1 MPEFLLAKLKRANP
15 SMRNRLLRYM
25 GALAALLLTALLS
38 GLFLLGQLKSPREEI
53 HRSLTFQLEA
63 FRTDMN
69 SLWRSVSAMCV
80 HLSEDMTALIEE
92 QSPRFAALNGSVDA
106 IESLQEAMLEPLCQ
120 YARQADCSGAFVL
133 LNASLTRSADSH
145 GGIFVQRSDAEHTV
159 SDLLLYRGMADVGR
173 LRSVMPHRKWAQEF
187 TLSDFPGLADHLE
200 RAAAPLE
207 TACRTTELLTL
218 PGTSEQS
225 ILLTVPL
232 LGTDGTVYGLCG
244 FSVNQTYFAAHHAQP
259 SGVEHLACV
268 LASDTGGTLDISRSL
283 LTYPTSGF
291 CFVPAE
297 ELTAKTT
304 GALTAFSCSDSSFIG
319 LTAPFTLAAG
329 DDAPHTLA
337 VLLPSATTTP
347 PWLAAPCSFFSCW
360 CSSSR

>member
-1 MPEFLLAKLKRANP
+1 MPEFLLAKLKRAHP

-38 GLFLLGQLKSPREEI
+38 GLFLLGQLKSPREET
-53 HRSLTFQLEA
+53 HRALTFQLEA

-92 QSPRFAALNGSVDA
+92 QSPRFAALSGSVDA

-133 LNASLTRSADSH
+133 LNASLTRSTGSH
-145 GGIFVQRSDAEHTV
+145 SGIFVQRSDAEHTI

-173 LRSVMPHRKWAQEF
+173 LHSVMPHRKWAQEF

-207 TACRTTELLTL
+207 TACRTTGLLTL

-291 CFVPAE
+291 WRRNSPPKPPARSPPSPAP
-297 ELTAKTT
+297 TA
-304 GALTAFSCSDSSFIG
+304 ASS
-319 LTAPFTLAAG
+319 
-329 DDAPHTLA
+329 
-337 VLLPSATTTP
+337 V
-347 PWLAAPCSFFSCW
+347 
-360 CSSSR
+360 